1 MIEYDDGSRQ
11 VFSTDESWQVSTSG
25 AYTVAG
31 LYEGVCFDARK
42 SISDIPWK
50 NADKA
55 DWKYHPGIRP
65 TYGVLAHRQEILKP
79 VEMHPSKRGGTIYDF
94 GQNCSAV
101 ICLDIKNAKA
111 GQQIL
116 VRHAEILLD
125 GELFT
130 SNLRKAEATVHYI
143 CRDGRQFFTPE
154 LTTMGFRYVRVQGI
168 EPEDLTITAQVVS
181 SLDAPTGGFAC
192 SNERLNQLQSNI
204 QWGARS
210 NFVDIPT
217 DCPQRDE
224 RMGWTGDIAVF
235 AEESP
240 LVVPCGQYPLPV
252 LATAGWGDCASLVPW
267 AQYMK
272 NGDTGLIE
280 RQYES
285 VQKLLGAETFWSG
298 FLHFGKKRHIWKWPV
313 QLGDWLS
320 PGEDLKQW
328 MGKGPWIATAYY
340 YHTADIA
347 SKMAE
352 RLNKPEDVSKYQAL
366 MKQIED
372 SFRSV
377 FTDGDGKLF
386 REFQSAYICPI
397 HFGMLS
403 EAERMKM
410 GDHLDELV
418 KQNDYKINTGF
429 LGTPYLLFALSDTGH
444 VETAYKV
451 LLNEECPGWLYAV
464 KTGATT
470 IWERWDAL
478 LPDGTVNLTNDLE
491 SEATATSADQDIEDQ
506 NAQSMTSFNHYAYGA
521 VGDWLYRRVAGLEA
535 LEPGWKRFRVKPV
548 LGGGL
553 TWAEAYTQTPLG
565 TARVHWKFEADLFEA
580 TIEVPSGAS
589 CEVVLPN
596 GERQILSE
604 GQHHITCHA

>member
-1 MIEYDDGSRQ
+1 MVSKLIVYLFTKGVHFYKYNAIEYDDGSRQ

-240 LVVPCGQYPLPV
+240 PGGPMRAISASGSGNSRLGRLCFPC
-252 LATAGWGDCASLVPW
+252 S
-267 AQYMK
+267 M
-272 NGDTGLIE
+272 
-280 RQYES
+280 
-285 VQKLLGAETFWSG
+285 
-298 FLHFGKKRHIWKWPV
+298 
-313 QLGDWLS
+313 
-320 PGEDLKQW
+320 
-328 MGKGPWIATAYY
+328 
-340 YHTADIA
+340 
-347 SKMAE
+347 
-352 RLNKPEDVSKYQAL
+352 
-366 MKQIED
+366 
-372 SFRSV
+372 
-377 FTDGDGKLF
+377 
-386 REFQSAYICPI
+386 
-397 HFGMLS
+397 
-403 EAERMKM
+403 
-410 GDHLDELV
+410 
-418 KQNDYKINTGF
+418 
-429 LGTPYLLFALSDTGH
+429 
-444 VETAYKV
+444 
-451 LLNEECPGWLYAV
+451 
-464 KTGATT
+464 
-470 IWERWDAL
+470 
-478 LPDGTVNLTNDLE
+478 GTVYEKRRYRADRAAVRKRSKASRRGNLLVRFSSLREKTSYLE
-491 SEATATSADQDIEDQ
+491 
-506 NAQSMTSFNHYAYGA
+506 
-521 VGDWLYRRVAGLEA
+521 VARA
-535 LEPGWKRFRVKPV
+535 
-548 LGGGL
+548 
-553 TWAEAYTQTPLG
+553 
-565 TARVHWKFEADLFEA
+565 AR
-580 TIEVPSGAS
+580 
-589 CEVVLPN
+589 
-596 GERQILSE
+596 
-604 GQHHITCHA
+604 